1 MGTYIKEM
9 KKIVLE
15 DLKSKNYNFDVKDIR
30 LNSFNELNGNV
41 ECYFIVGS
49 LSETL
54 ILYRVIYFL
63 DYNEFSVFVFKFDET
78 YDVSGFDV

>member
-1 MGTYIKEM
+1 METCIKEM

-15 DLKSKNYNFDVKDIR
+15 HLKSKNNNFNAKDIR
-30 LNSFNELNGNV
+30 LTSFNELDGNV
-41 ECYFIVGS
+41 ECCFLVGL
-49 LSETL
+49 LSKTL

-63 DYNEFSVFVFKFDET
+63 EYNEFSVFVFNFDET

>member
-1 MGTYIKEM
+1 METYIKEM

-15 DLKSKNYNFDVKDIR
+15 HLKSKNNNFNAKDIR
-30 LNSFNELNGNV
+30 LASFNEMDGNV
-41 ECYFIVGS
+41 ECCFLAGL
-49 LSETL
+49 LSKTL

-63 DYNEFSVFVFKFDET
+63 EYNEFSVFVFNFDET